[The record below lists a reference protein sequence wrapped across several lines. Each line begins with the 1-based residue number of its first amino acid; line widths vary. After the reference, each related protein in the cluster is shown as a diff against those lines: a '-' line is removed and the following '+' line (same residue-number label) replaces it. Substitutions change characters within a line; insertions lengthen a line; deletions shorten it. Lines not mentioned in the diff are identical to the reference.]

1 MRHMNTVSVSQR
13 VARPDRP
20 KHINLALQG
29 GGSHGAFT
37 WGVLDALLEDSRIAI
52 DGLSGASA
60 GAVNAVALAHGFAMA
75 LRDGGDAAA
84 GRAAAR
90 LSLERVWRRVV
101 GLGAA
106 GALAQ
111 QIGRRLLGGA
121 SGERMRASL
130 GGHQVQRWMS
140 PYQTNPLDINPLR
153 SLLDQEI
160 DFAALA
166 ELDSP
171 KVFVSATHVRTGRAE
186 IFHGK
191 RLTLASVM
199 ASACLPMLFQAVEI
213 EGEHYW
219 DGGYSANPALMPLVN
234 AGDSADIVL
243 VQLNPLARQETPHT
257 PFDISERIAELGFN
271 ASLLAQMRSI
281 DFINQLLADGRLQEG
296 AQYRRL
302 LLHRIDLDS
311 AMDPALPASSK
322 LSTDPATIDLLFH
335 SGRKAAQ
342 TWLATHFDALGQR
355 GTVDIQQ
362 DYLGG
367 MLNNDMQAPIE
378 SARKRA

>member
-1 MRHMNTVSVSQR
+1 MRQMNTVSTPQLS
-13 VARPDRP
+13 PHPESP
-20 KHINLALQG
+20 KRINLALQG

-90 LSLERVWRRVV
+90 VSLQRVWRRVV
-101 GLGAA
+101 DLGAA

-111 QIGRRLLGGA
+111 QIGRLLLGGA

-153 SLLDQEI
+153 RLLDQEI

-166 ELDSP
+166 QLNSP

-234 AGDSADIVL
+234 ARDSADIVL

-257 PFDISERIAELGFN
+257 PHDISERIAELGFN

-296 AQYRRL
+296 AEYRRL
-302 LLHRIDLDS
+302 LLHRIDMDS
-311 AMDPALPASSK
+311 AMETALPASSK

-335 SGRKAAQ
+335 CGRKAAQ
-342 TWLATHFDALGQR
+342 TWLKTNFDALGQH

-367 MLNNDMQAPIE
+367 MLETLQVPIE
-378 SARKRA
+378 TARKRA

>member
-1 MRHMNTVSVSQR
+1 MRFMNAVSIPT
-13 VARPDRP
+13 AATRPARP
-20 KHINLALQG
+20 KHINMALQG

-37 WGVLDALLEDSRIAI
+37 WGVLDALLEDPRIAI

-75 LRDGGDAAA
+75 LQDGGDADA

-90 LSLERVWRRVV
+90 VSLRRVWQRVV

-111 QIGRRLLGGA
+111 QMGRLLLGGA

-153 SLLDQEI
+153 RLLDQEI

-166 ELDSP
+166 RLDSP

-186 IFHGK
+186 IFHGE

-219 DGGYSANPALMPLVN
+219 DGGYSANPALSPLVN
-234 AGDSADIVL
+234 AGGSADIVL

-257 PFDISERIAELGFN
+257 PHDISERVNELGFN

-296 AQYRRL
+296 ADYRRL
-302 LLHRIDLDS
+302 LLHRIDMES
-311 AMDPALPASSK
+311 AMDAALPASSK

-335 SGRKAAQ
+335 CGRKAAQ
-342 TWLATHFDALGQR
+342 AWLETHFDALGQR
-355 GTVDIQQ
+355 STVDIQQ
-362 DYLGG
+362 DYTGSKRQTPLGK
-367 MLNNDMQAPIE
+367 
-378 SARKRA
+378 ARQRA